1 MNRVWKLFL
10 SAMMLFHFSTAA
22 VSAREPE
29 PEGTEPQETV
39 LPEREEIDEEA
50 KEPAEETPSEAE
62 QSEPEPAGEE
72 SGIIDEE
79 LPSEESRGFCE
90 ETEPEEETGGSG
102 EEDSTVLEDS
112 PGLYKRTIMLYLDGC
127 DLETNTGNATR
138 NLLQMLNAS
147 FSRDQ
152 EICLLVLTGGA
163 AAAGKDTGGQYR
175 RSHQHSVLDDNV
187 RRLSSVHCP
196 FLDGA
201 AEGGKISHRC
211 FPGMHAGVSPSA
223 LDKETEEGGGKVK
236 TVWDSVCEEE

>member
-62 QSEPEPAGEE
+62 QSEPDPAGEE
-72 SGIIDEE
+72 TGIIDEE
-79 LPSEESRGFCE
+79 LPSEESQGLCE

-102 EEDSTVLEDS
+102 EEDSTVLENS

-163 AAAGKDTGGQYR
+163 AAGTEGGSTGPVWKMESRYLADSGSETQPERISDEYNQVWEVRGKD
-175 RSHQHSVLDDNV
+175 
-187 RRLSSVHCP
+187 
-196 FLDGA
+196 A
-201 AEGGKISHRC
+201 AEYASKMILLD
-211 FPGMHAGVSPSA
+211 ADGVSEDGEDAKKSDEIGRA
-223 LDKETEEGGGKVK
+223 HV
-236 TVWDSVCEEE
+236 